1 MLFCPF
7 VESNFKQVGGLVTRN
22 VSVFCLYWAVLCFK
36 DMPNSIDFH
45 ERVFLHDVPAR
56 IIVPLVTWYRK
67 CKLYIKND
75 TFLFFV
81 SVI

>member
-1 MLFCPF
+1 
-7 VESNFKQVGGLVTRN
+7 
-22 VSVFCLYWAVLCFK
+22 
-36 DMPNSIDFH
+36 MPNSIDFH

-56 IIVPLVTWYRK
+56 IIVPLETLYRK

-81 SVI
+81 NVIYWYYVMSQRIVLKLLKICK